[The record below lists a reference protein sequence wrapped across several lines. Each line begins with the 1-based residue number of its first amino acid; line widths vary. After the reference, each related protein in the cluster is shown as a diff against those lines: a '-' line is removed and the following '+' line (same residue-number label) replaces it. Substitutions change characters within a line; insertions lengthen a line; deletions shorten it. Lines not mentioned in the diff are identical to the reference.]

1 MPVEKLMNQLE
12 AKQVVC
18 DAGRRLLKEG
28 LVART
33 WGNISARVDGNTFVI
48 TPSGRT
54 YEELT
59 TDDIVTVT
67 IEDLAYDS
75 HIKPSSEK
83 GLHAEIYKLRPD
95 VNAVVHTHQMNAST
109 VAAARED
116 VPTVDKETEALIGPS
131 VRVASYALPGT
142 SKLAKA
148 TAACLEDRNAALMA
162 NHGAVCVGP
171 DMDTAFTIST
181 ILERMCE
188 QYIQSQYM
196 MMAHDS
202 SPFDM
207 TRMHRYYLQQFG
219 RGA

>member
-1 MPVEKLMNQLE
+1 MNEKE

-33 WGNISARVDGNTFVI
+33 WGNISVRVDGNTFVI

-59 TDDIVTVT
+59 ADDIVT
-67 IEDLAYDS
+67 IKMDDLSYEG
-75 HIKPSSEK
+75 HVKPSSEK

-109 VAAARED
+109 VAAARTD
-116 VPTVDKETEALIGPS
+116 VPTMDKETEAFIGPS
-131 VRVASYALPGT
+131 VRVADYALPGT
-142 SKLAKA
+142 SKLAKK
-148 TAACLEDRNAALMA
+148 TAECLEGRNAALMA

-171 DMDTAFTIST
+171 DMDTAFKIST
-181 ILERMCE
+181 ILETMCE
-188 QYIQSQYM
+188 QYIQSRYM
-196 MMAHDS
+196 TMAYES
-202 SPFDM
+202 GPFDIK
-207 TRMHRYYLQQFG
+207 RMHRYYLSQFG
-219 RGA
+219 RSA